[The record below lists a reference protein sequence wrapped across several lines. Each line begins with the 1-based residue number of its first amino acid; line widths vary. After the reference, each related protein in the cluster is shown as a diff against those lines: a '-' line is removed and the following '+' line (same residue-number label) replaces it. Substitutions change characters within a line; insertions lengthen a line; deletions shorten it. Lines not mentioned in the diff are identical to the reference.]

1 MADAEE
7 TEGALHRD
15 LRAAEAA
22 AADRDELEAR
32 MSALQECLEETRAEQ
47 SQLSHYKKVAP
58 GPKSWNP
65 GSPTRELSS
74 VNFKS
79 QLSHYKKAAPG
90 LCNPGSPSRRQ

>member
-32 MSALQECLEETRAEQ
+32 MTALQECLEETRAEQ
-47 SQLSHYKKVAP
+47 SQLSHYKKVALSFY
-58 GPKSWNP
+58 KS
-65 GSPTRELSS
+65 GSI
-74 VNFKS
+74 
-79 QLSHYKKAAPG
+79 
-90 LCNPGSPSRRQ
+90 SRRL

>member
-32 MSALQECLEETRAEQ
+32 MTALQECLEETRAEQ
-47 SQLSHYKKVAP
+47 SQLSHYKKVAS
-58 GPKSWNP
+58 GLLNP
-65 GSPTRELSS
+65 GSKP
-74 VNFKS
+74 
-79 QLSHYKKAAPG
+79 
-90 LCNPGSPSRRQ
+90 